1 MDDAEFMYKNG
12 FYDGQCAML
21 AKMLLFVTKEMN
33 VLDPKYKEL
42 EKERKRRLKNESE

>member
-21 AKMLLFVTKEMN
+21 AKMFVFMSREMN
-33 VLDPKYKEL
+33 GLDPKHKEL
-42 EKERKRRLKNESE
+42 EKERKRRLKNESK

>member
-21 AKMLLFVTKEMN
+21 AKMCVFMVKEMN

-42 EKERKRRLKNESE
+42 EKERGD